1 MSRIGRDNPSEQAA
15 MKPKEPEAPCKHVG
29 KPFRLRN
36 KHKSYRVCLACRYSS
51 KSPGMG
57 DGARRWGEKGKADRT
72 RAGLH
77 KAKETSIN
85 PYFSLETGSLGR
97 IWVWKYSKPGMTSAW
112 VTP

>member
-1 MSRIGRDNPSEQAA
+1 MQACGKAFQAEKQAQKLQSVLGLQIQQQESR
-15 MKPKEPEAPCKHVG
+15 
-29 KPFRLRN
+29 
-36 KHKSYRVCLACRYSS
+36 
-51 KSPGMG
+51 
-57 DGARRWGEKGKADRT
+57 DGGWGGEVGEKGKADRT

-77 KAKETSIN
+77 KARETSIN